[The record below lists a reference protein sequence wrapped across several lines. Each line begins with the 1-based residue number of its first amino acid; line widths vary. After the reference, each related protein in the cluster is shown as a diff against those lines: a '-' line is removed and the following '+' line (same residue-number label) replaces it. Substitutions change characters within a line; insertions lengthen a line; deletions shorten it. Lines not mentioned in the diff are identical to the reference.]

1 MIMNNIGRD
10 IFKAIHE
17 GKWLDLEY
25 KNLNTEITHYWFAIE
40 EIDVNTCMLVG
51 KGLHLVQHT
60 ILSMKIH
67 ISRIIS
73 AKIVDGTYMPTNV
86 NLLEDIKINSE
97 KYDFIFS
104 KSRNLKVLNYL
115 SDCNKLEGIPALN
128 TNFHLIEQF
137 DDVTACINQ
146 HFPLSENQFSQI
158 IDNFLKQTK
167 RKAEKGQC
175 NIQQLC
181 LNLLSIHTQRGL
193 YVLAYREM
201 LLDVQ
206 NKTLRPSEDILFNKE
221 FAYISE
227 TKEQIEKDSISNF
240 IDPEDL
246 FLLSDFYVNIEEIEN
261 IISNRIGGNQFID
274 DRPYFLCLHRRCNV
288 DLEKEYEGILQ
299 MYKNTNVTVPI
310 QAFFGELKENS
321 PNKYLMPITVV
332 DKNIN
337 LDQLLSI
344 HNAMNYPVSYI
355 QGPPGTGKTNTI
367 INTIITAFFNEK
379 TVLFSSYNNHP
390 IDTVFE
396 KLTSLE
402 YIRSDRNNTKE
413 IIPFPILRL
422 GNNDKVKESIKY
434 IKNLYEKTKNI
445 PIYSGTLKR
454 NKDDKINEM
463 KDLVELLH
471 KHQETVDL
479 RERQEALET
488 MLNTNQNMEFKLVL
502 ESNQLSLIKKRLS
515 EIGKI
520 TDEDAFKL
528 LNYGNDKK
536 FTEFLFYTSAGYIKK
551 LSMPEFN
558 DFVQIIF
565 MTDAEEQLVAF
576 NRFVSNTENL
586 KLLQNI
592 FPIICTTCISAHKL
606 GNAEPI
612 FDMTIIDEAS
622 QCNTA
627 MSLVPIIR
635 GKSLMLVGDPQQLN
649 PVITL
654 DSSVN
659 DNLKEKYNVS
669 DDYDYINN
677 SIYKSFLANDAI
689 SEEILLHNHYR
700 CAKEIINFNNK
711 KYYNNQLKVMCEPNI
726 AEPLCFYNVK
736 DKGDNTKNTSEEEA
750 NRIVDYIKEN
760 PTKSIGIITPFRNQ
774 QELIESKLKEEK
786 ISPEKYTVG
795 TVHAFQGD
803 EKDTILFSLA
813 LTDKTHHKTYDWVRN
828 NRELINVAT
837 SRAKKELII
846 LTDNEVVSK
855 LHEITKDEKGDDLYE
870 LCEYVKNKGTYKISK
885 RNNDSRALGTK
896 PYKTEIEREFL
907 ITLNHAISN
916 IITSNK
922 KYTVKEEVQI
932 SHIFKNNISSSD
944 FFYRGSFDFVIYKIG
959 YKGKEEPILAIE
971 LNGREHYENEKVKQ
985 RDEEKKRICK
995 EQGFELISVQ
1005 NSYVR
1010 RYNYIK
1016 NILTSYIQ
1024 DRNLT

>member
-1 MIMNNIGRD
+1 MTSIGRD

-17 GKWLDLEY
+17 GKWLQLKY
-25 KNLNTEITHYWFAIE
+25 RNKQSEITHYWFAIE
-40 EIDVNTCMLVG
+40 NIDITKHMLVG
-51 KGLHLVQHT
+51 SGLHLAKYTVQKDMRIYVSE
-60 ILSMKIH
+60 ILSTQ
-67 ISRIIS
+67 
-73 AKIVDGTYMPTNV
+73 IVDGTYMPTNS

-97 KYDFIFS
+97 KYDSIFS

-115 SDCNKLEGIPALN
+115 SDCNKLEGVPALN

-137 DDVTACINQ
+137 DDATACKNQ
-146 HFPLSENQFSQI
+146 PFPLSENQFNQI
-158 IDNFLKQTK
+158 INNFSKQTK
-167 RKAEKGQC
+167 RKAEKGQR

-227 TKEQIEKDSISNF
+227 TNKKIKKDSISNF
-240 IDPEDL
+240 IDADDL
-246 FLLSDFYVNIEEIEN
+246 SLLSDFYANIEEIED
-261 IISNRIGGNQFID
+261 IISNRIGKNELID
-274 DRPYFLCLHRRCNV
+274 DRPYFLCLYRRCNV

-299 MYKNTNVTVPI
+299 MYKNANVTVPI
-310 QAFFGELKENS
+310 QAFFGEIKENK
-321 PNKYLMPITVV
+321 PNKYLTPITVL

-367 INTIITAFFNEK
+367 INTIITAFFNRK
-379 TVLFSSYNNHP
+379 TVLFASYNNHP

-396 KLTSLE
+396 KLSSLK
-402 YIRSDRNNTKE
+402 YYRNDRNKTIE
-413 IIPFPILRL
+413 EIPFPVLRL
-422 GNNDKVKESIKY
+422 GRKEKVKESLKY
-434 IKNLYEKTKNI
+434 IRSLYNKAKNI
-445 PIYSGTLKR
+445 TIYPKTLMR
-454 NKDDKINEM
+454 NREDRIDEITQ
-463 KDLVELLH
+463 LVELLKRH
-471 KHQETVDL
+471 REAVDL
-479 RERQEALET
+479 RERKETLES
-488 MLNTNQNMEFKLVL
+488 LLDNSSDMEFKLVL
-502 ESNQLSLIKKRLS
+502 ESNQLSQIKKRLNV
-515 EIGKI
+515 IGKI
-520 TDEDAFKL
+520 SDEDAIKL
-528 LNYGNDKK
+528 LDFDSEKK
-536 FTEFLFYTSAGYIKK
+536 FREYLFYTSADYIQN
-551 LSMPEFN
+551 LALPEYK
-558 DFVQIIF
+558 DLLEIVF
-565 MTDAEEQLVAF
+565 MEDEEKQFIAF
-576 NRFVSNTENL
+576 NRYVSNTENL

-606 GNAEPI
+606 GGAEPS

-627 MSLVPIIR
+627 VSLVPIIR

-654 DSSVN
+654 DTSVN
-659 DNLKEKYNVS
+659 DNLKDKYSVS

-711 KYYNNQLKVMCEPNI
+711 KYYNNQLKVMCEPNV

-736 DKGDNTKNTSEEEA
+736 DKGDNIKNTSEEEA
-750 NRIVDYIKEN
+750 NRIVEYIKEN
-760 PTKSIGIITPFRNQ
+760 LTKSIGIITPFRNQ
-774 QELIESKLKEEK
+774 QELIESKLKEAGIDLK
-786 ISPEKYTVG
+786 KYSVG
-795 TVHAFQGD
+795 TVHKFQGD

-813 LTDKTHHKTYDWVRN
+813 LTNKTHHKTYDWVRN

-837 SRAKKELII
+837 SRAKNKLVIFSN
-846 LTDNEVVSK
+846 DEVISK
-855 LHEITKDEKGDDLYE
+855 LHEVTKDENGDDLYE
-870 LCEYVKNKGTYKISK
+870 LCEYVKSNGTYKISQ
-885 RNNDSRALGTK
+885 RDNSSRALGIK
-896 PYKTEIEREFL
+896 PCKTETEREFL

-916 IITSNK
+916 IITGNK

-959 YKGKEEPILAIE
+959 YRGKEDPILAIE

-985 RDEEKKRICK
+985 RDDEKKRICK
-995 EQGFELISVQ
+995 EQGFELVSVQ

-1016 NILTSYIQ
+1016 SILSSYIQ
-1024 DRNLT
+1024 DKNFT

>member
-1 MIMNNIGRD
+1 MTSIGRD

-17 GKWLDLEY
+17 GKWLQLKY
-25 KNLNTEITHYWFAIE
+25 RNKQSEITHYWFAIE
-40 EIDVNTCMLVG
+40 NIDITKHMLVG
-51 KGLHLVQHT
+51 SGLHLAKYTVQKDMRIYVSE
-60 ILSMKIH
+60 ILSTQ
-67 ISRIIS
+67 
-73 AKIVDGTYMPTNV
+73 IVDGTYMPTNS

-97 KYDFIFS
+97 KYDSIFS

-115 SDCNKLEGIPALN
+115 SDCNKLEGVPALN

-137 DDVTACINQ
+137 DDATACKNQ
-146 HFPLSENQFSQI
+146 PFPLSENQFSQI
-158 IDNFLKQTK
+158 IDNFSKQTK
-167 RKAEKGQC
+167 RKAEKGQR

-227 TKEQIEKDSISNF
+227 TNKKIKKDSISNF
-240 IDPEDL
+240 IDADDL
-246 FLLSDFYVNIEEIEN
+246 SLLSDFYANIEEIED
-261 IISNRIGGNQFID
+261 IISNRIGKNELID
-274 DRPYFLCLHRRCNV
+274 DRPYFLCLYRRCNV

-299 MYKNTNVTVPI
+299 MYKNANVTVPI
-310 QAFFGELKENS
+310 QAFFGEIKENK
-321 PNKYLMPITVV
+321 PNKYLTPITVL

-367 INTIITAFFNEK
+367 INTIITAFFNRK
-379 TVLFSSYNNHP
+379 TVLFASYNNHP

-396 KLTSLE
+396 KLSSLK
-402 YIRSDRNNTKE
+402 YYRNDRNKTIE
-413 IIPFPILRL
+413 EIPFPVLRL
-422 GNNDKVKESIKY
+422 GKKEKVKESLKY
-434 IKNLYEKTKNI
+434 IRSLYYKAKNI
-445 PIYSGTLKR
+445 TIYPKTLMR
-454 NKDDKINEM
+454 NREDRIDEITQ
-463 KDLVELLH
+463 LVELLKRH
-471 KHQETVDL
+471 REAVDL
-479 RERQEALET
+479 RERKETLES
-488 MLNTNQNMEFKLVL
+488 LLDNSSDMEFKLVL
-502 ESNQLSLIKKRLS
+502 ESNQLSQIKKRLNV
-515 EIGKI
+515 IGKI
-520 TDEDAFKL
+520 SDEDAIKL
-528 LNYGNDKK
+528 LDFDSEKK
-536 FTEFLFYTSAGYIKK
+536 FREYLFYTSADYIQN
-551 LSMPEFN
+551 LALPEYK
-558 DFVQIIF
+558 DLLEIVF
-565 MTDAEEQLVAF
+565 MEDEEKQFIAF
-576 NRFVSNTENL
+576 NRYVSNTENL

-606 GNAEPI
+606 GGAEPS

-627 MSLVPIIR
+627 VSLVPIIR

-654 DSSVN
+654 DTSVN
-659 DNLKEKYNVS
+659 DNLKDKYSVS

-711 KYYNNQLKVMCEPNI
+711 KYYNNQLKVMCEPNV

-736 DKGDNTKNTSEEEA
+736 DKGDNIKNTSEEEA
-750 NRIVDYIKEN
+750 NRIVEYIKEN
-760 PTKSIGIITPFRNQ
+760 LTKSIGIITPFRNQ
-774 QELIESKLKEEK
+774 QELIESKLKEAGIDLK
-786 ISPEKYTVG
+786 KYSVG
-795 TVHAFQGD
+795 TVHKFQGD

-813 LTDKTHHKTYDWVRN
+813 LTNKTHHKTYDWVRN

-837 SRAKKELII
+837 SRAKNKLVIFSN
-846 LTDNEVVSK
+846 DEVISK
-855 LHEITKDEKGDDLYE
+855 LHEVTKDENGDDLYE
-870 LCEYVKNKGTYKISK
+870 LCEYVKSNGTYKISQ
-885 RNNDSRALGTK
+885 RDNSSRALGTK
-896 PYKTEIEREFL
+896 PYKTETEREFL

-916 IITSNK
+916 IITGNK

-932 SHIFKNNISSSD
+932 SHIFKKNISSSD

-959 YKGKEEPILAIE
+959 YRGKEDPILAIE

-985 RDEEKKRICK
+985 RDDEKKRICK
-995 EQGFELISVQ
+995 EQGFELVSVQ

-1016 NILTSYIQ
+1016 SILSSYIQ
-1024 DRNLT
+1024 DRNFT